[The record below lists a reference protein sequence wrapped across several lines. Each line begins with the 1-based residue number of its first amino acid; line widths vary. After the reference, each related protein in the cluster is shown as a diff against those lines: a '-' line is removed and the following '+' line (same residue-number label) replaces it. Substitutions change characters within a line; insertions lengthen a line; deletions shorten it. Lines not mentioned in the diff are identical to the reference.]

1 MICPQRY
8 TVVQN
13 INYNNRKETYS
24 KTTEK
29 KLNESYDTL
38 KKLKTTVRKSEELQG
53 PTKTKKITVKDFKK
67 ENNNKKE
74 VLNNNNK
81 FVIKPYEIKF
91 PSYIFYKQPTSE
103 QLHEVSE
110 HFLKV
115 KEYKK
120 GTNKDYTPL
129 EKTEHTRKKTFVYD
143 FNGNVT
149 KILGD
154 YLLNIYR
161 QQKFTFKL
169 TIEFSFMR
177 IKVEE
182 VDKAIDVEFDL
193 RLASTNTRPE
203 GFKNPVVVDNK
214 KDIDKL
220 LFILVIS
227 LMLLGIFFAYSS
239 TSSVA
244 SEKIYKTDYLLIAKH
259 ILFAFFSFLILTS
272 LSLLEAKQ
280 IEKYCILGFI
290 ITSFLLLSVLIFG
303 VEVKGSKRW
312 INLIFFR
319 FQPIEIYKPFFI
331 LLCSLIIS
339 NSKIGDL
346 KLRIFFSFCVLF
358 FSLLLLLNQP
368 DVGQSLLIFSVWLI
382 LIFVSGISIVLLIS
396 LGSAIFI
403 GIASV
408 ILLFSE
414 RFSYIFRRLKTFIDP
429 NKGDNLQTQKA
440 LQYH

>member
-1 MICPQRY
+1 MSNTEKLIKQLNENKELRKQKEKVLTPAVRIQQIKNNLIILAHDLL
-8 TVVQN
+8 VSKK
-13 INYNNRKETYS
+13 INDSLYRKIQLLTYS

-154 YLLNIYR
+154 YLLNLYR

-177 IKVEE
+177 IKIEE

-214 KDIDKL
+214 KDIDK
-220 LFILVIS
+220 
-227 LMLLGIFFAYSS
+227 
-239 TSSVA
+239 
-244 SEKIYKTDYLLIAKH
+244 
-259 ILFAFFSFLILTS
+259 
-272 LSLLEAKQ
+272 
-280 IEKYCILGFI
+280 I
-290 ITSFLLLSVLIFG
+290 INKLA
-303 VEVKGSKRW
+303 
-312 INLIFFR
+312 
-319 FQPIEIYKPFFI
+319 
-331 LLCSLIIS
+331 
-339 NSKIGDL
+339 DL
-346 KLRIFFSFCVLF
+346 
-358 FSLLLLLNQP
+358 N
-368 DVGQSLLIFSVWLI
+368 
-382 LIFVSGISIVLLIS
+382 
-396 LGSAIFI
+396 
-403 GIASV
+403 
-408 ILLFSE
+408 
-414 RFSYIFRRLKTFIDP
+414 
-429 NKGDNLQTQKA
+429 
-440 LQYH
+440 